1 MPGPAILS
9 SEADQDL
16 VGLFSLVAADSGIDR
31 AELILRRIEA
41 TIAALADWPGIGR
54 RRDDLEGAPR
64 GFAVPPWLIIYEA
77 QPHDRGIFVWRIVD
91 GRRDLTAL
99 IHPPSPA

>member
-1 MPGPAILS
+1 MPAPVLLS

-16 VGLFSLVAADSGIDR
+16 VELFSLVAADSGIDR

-64 GFAVPPWLIIYEA
+64 GFAVPPWLIIYAA
-77 QPHDRGIFVWRIVD
+77 QPHDHGIFVWRIVD
-91 GRRDLTAL
+91 GRRDVRAL
-99 IHPPSPA
+99 IHPPTH

>member
-1 MPGPAILS
+1 MSAPVVLS

-16 VGLFSLVAADSGIDR
+16 VELFSLVAADCGVDR
-31 AELILRRIEA
+31 AEMILRRIEA

-54 RRDDLEGAPR
+54 LRHDLDGAPR

-77 QPHDRGIFVWRIVD
+77 QPHDCGIYVWRIID
-91 GRRDLTAL
+91 GRRDLTGI
-99 IHPPSPA
+99 IHPPDRT